1 VVWYN
6 AIEGKNPSSRDYYDW
21 LVPYLKP
28 RSFRDPSYHSFW
40 LQEASGN
47 EMPLNKLVGLVNFY
61 QLQHK
66 VTHGNAADQ
75 MHACHWLRE
84 DLFFTADSAFYDVLT
99 QIANAH
105 FARTPKP
112 VFIDRQESSCVN
124 QVEPILRQ
132 NCR

>member
-1 VVWYN
+1 
-6 AIEGKNPSSRDYYDW
+6 
-21 LVPYLKP
+21 
-28 RSFRDPSYHSFW
+28 
-40 LQEASGN
+40 
-47 EMPLNKLVGLVNFY
+47 MPLNKLVGLVNFY